1 MEKREWVV
9 KPITFDNDARLL
21 LFGMPFIGGWL
32 PRLAFSSDVKF
43 DSVFQPTE
51 KVKVEYFLAE
61 WFLSGVAIVYKMT
74 ITPMFK

>member
-1 MEKREWVV
+1 
-9 KPITFDNDARLL
+9 
-21 LFGMPFIGGWL
+21 MPFLGGWI
-32 PRLAFSSDVKF
+32 PRLTFSSDVKF

-74 ITPMFK
+74 TTPMFK